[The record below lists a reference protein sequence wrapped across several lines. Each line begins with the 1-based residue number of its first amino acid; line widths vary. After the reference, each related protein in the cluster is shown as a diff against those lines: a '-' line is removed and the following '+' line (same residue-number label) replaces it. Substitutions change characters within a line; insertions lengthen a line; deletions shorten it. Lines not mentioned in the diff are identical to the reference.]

1 MHGRM
6 MIVDDEEPI
15 VFSVHDYFTEHG
27 WEVDCARELEEAQ
40 ALAKA
45 NDYDVVIT
53 DLHLTGIDGG
63 EGLELVRYLRALGTS
78 IVIVFTACGTAQSER
93 VALELGAHAF
103 VQKTTPISEI
113 AQLVARLIVAGSVS
127 SD

>member
-1 MHGRM
+1 MHGRL

-40 ALAKA
+40 ALAKV

-63 EGLELVRYLRALGTS
+63 EGLELVRYLRAIGTS
-78 IVIVFTACGTAQSER
+78 IVIVFTAYGTAQSER
-93 VALELGAHAF
+93 VALERGAHAF
-103 VQKTTPISEI
+103 VQKTMPISKI
-113 AQLVARLIVAGSVS
+113 AQLVARLIVTGAVS
-127 SD
+127 PD

>member
-1 MHGRM
+1 

-15 VFSVHDYFTEHG
+15 IFSVHDYFTENG

-40 ALAKA
+40 ALATFK
-45 NDYDVVIT
+45 DYDVVIT

-63 EGLELVRYLRALGTS
+63 EGLELVRYLHGRGRS
-78 IVIVFTACGTAQSER
+78 KVIVFTAYGTAESER
-93 VALELGAHAF
+93 EALKRGADAF

-113 AQLVARLIVAGSVS
+113 AQLVGRLTGAR
-127 SD
+127 

>member
-1 MHGRM
+1 

-40 ALAKA
+40 ALAKTK
-45 NDYDVVIT
+45 DYDVVIT

-78 IVIVFTACGTAQSER
+78 IVIVFTAYGTAQSER
-93 VALELGAHAF
+93 VALERGAHAF
-103 VQKTTPISEI
+103 IQKTTPISEI
-113 AQLVARLIVAGSVS
+113 AQLVARLIVAGSVT